1 MAFLGGPIAL
11 LITLPGT
18 AWLIEEI
25 GWRWTWA
32 SLGIGGG
39 LIVIAVALLIVRQT
53 PQEMGLQPDGFVP
66 EPDEDEGASR
76 EAPKQAEEPYEYPWT
91 RREAMHTW
99 AFWSLGLAFGV
110 SQLGA
115 GTFVLFRIPY
125 FEEKG
130 FSPALSGAA
139 AATDA
144 LVVVLG
150 LLALAPFIDRMSL
163 RHGGALGVFL
173 TMVALAIALV
183 ADTAF
188 LMFFSNFVFGVG
200 QVFNS
205 AVRNVIWSTYYGRAN
220 IGSIRGTAFLV
231 QMMFGAAG
239 PPLAG
244 LLRDSSGGY
253 ELAWLMSLLPMAVG
267 TALIYLTRAPVPKG
281 QREDTSLAVSS

>member
-1 MAFLGGPIAL
+1 
-11 LITLPGT
+11 
-18 AWLIEEI
+18 
-25 GWRWTWA
+25 
-32 SLGIGGG
+32 
-39 LIVIAVALLIVRQT
+39 
-53 PQEMGLQPDGFVP
+53 MGLQPDGFAP
-66 EPDEDEGASR
+66 EDEDVTNAQTGEP
-76 EAPKQAEEPYEYPWT
+76 PKQQEEPYEYAWT
-91 RREAMHTW
+91 RREAMRTW

-150 LLALAPFIDRMSL
+150 LLALGPFIDRMSL

-220 IGSIRGTAFLV
+220 IGAIRGTAFMV
-231 QMMFGAAG
+231 QMLFGAAG

-244 LLRDSSGGY
+244 ILRDSSGGY
-253 ELAWLMSLLPMAVG
+253 ELAWLLSLLPMGLG
-267 TALIYLTRAPVPKG
+267 TVLIYFTRRPVPKG
-281 QREDTSLAVSS
+281 EPEATPLPAGA